1 MPWSW
6 SLSESESSLIRV
18 VVRER
23 RALLI
28 VAYGLMEAEE
38 VSDLA
43 DLSMVPELDSE
54 EEVELA
60 AVLEPEVEGC

>member
-1 MPWSW
+1 M
-6 SLSESESSLIRV
+6 
-18 VVRER
+18 
-23 RALLI
+23 I
-28 VAYGLMEAEE
+28 VAYGLMEVEE

-60 AVLEPEVEGC
+60 AVLAPEVEGG